1 MLTGYGNMRTSIL
14 NVTNERKIN
23 NEKQHLISKKNLSVK
38 KKIAWKEWKSAIVK
52 KPYVNGLV
60 NMRTLILDV
69 TNVKEIN
76 K

>member
-1 MLTGYGNMRTSIL
+1 MLTGNGNLRTSIL

-23 NEKQHLISKKNLSVK
+23 SEKQHLISKKNLSV

-69 TNVKEIN
+69 TNEKEIN